1 MTRPELKQRRV
12 LTIGPVLAARAREA
26 LPEAALEVVAPV
38 REEVLA
44 ALRPG
49 LDLVLIDCAR
59 VAPELSCQIVDA
71 LARRETQ
78 PGVLL
83 VDAQLSV
90 GLVRA
95 LMQLRRSDMLEAP
108 FATSD
113 LARAAAA
120 LLAEGGG
127 PQTTPQNSRCWSL
140 MGAVGGAGAT
150 TLAIELAA
158 TLAKRATG
166 PRQVALIDLN
176 LADGATAAY
185 LGATPNMRLA
195 EASGASERL
204 DPAILGAFAAQLEW
218 GFDLF
223 AAPRDPQAFNRTSC
237 AGVCRLLDVACQ
249 MYGAVIVDLPRL
261 RQPWSMDVLAG
272 SDEVLVVSELTV
284 PALLSARAL
293 VGEIEQE
300 LKGDRTPRLI
310 LNRLAGRKFGPAPS
324 RAEAEKALGRK
335 LDGAVTSDW
344 EAAACSIN
352 LGGPVCEHRPRS
364 KIVKDVAALVDHLS
378 AQPGGADD
386 QMLRTAR

>member
-1 MTRPELKQRRV
+1 MTAPQLQQRRV
-12 LTIGPVLAARAREA
+12 LTIGPVLAARAKEA
-26 LPEAALEVVAPV
+26 LPEAALEVAAPE
-38 REEVLA
+38 REAALA
-44 ALRPG
+44 ALHPG
-49 LDLVLIDCAR
+49 LDLVLIDSAR
-59 VAPELSCQIVDA
+59 VAPELSCQIVEA
-71 LARRETQ
+71 LARRDVQ
-78 PGVLL
+78 PAVLL

-113 LARAAAA
+113 LARAALA
-120 LLAEGGG
+120 LLMDAGG
-127 PQTTPQNSRCWSL
+127 PQTKPQNSRCWSL

-158 TLAKRATG
+158 TLAKRASG

-176 LADGATAAY
+176 LADGAAGAY

-223 AAPRDPQAFNRTSC
+223 AGPRDPHAFSRVSC

-249 MYGAVIVDLPRL
+249 VYGAVIVDLPRL

-272 SDEVLVVSELTV
+272 SDEIIVVSELTV

-300 LKGDRTPRLI
+300 LKDARTPRLI
-310 LNRLAGRKFGPAPS
+310 LNRLAGRTFGPAPS

-335 LDGAVTSDW
+335 IDGAVTSDW
-344 EAAACSIN
+344 EAAACSVN
-352 LGGPVCEHRPRS
+352 LGGPVGAHRPRS
-364 KIVKDVAALVDHLS
+364 RIVKDVAALVDRLTV
-378 AQPGGADD
+378 QPAERDDRKLGA
-386 QMLRTAR
+386 AR